1 MIGYMKK
8 FAWVLF
14 FIILISCD
22 QDVVLSNQITLDCV
36 QSQPTGHVPEDL
48 YLLDSIQQTSH
59 YPLFTKKL
67 TVCGIPLIARD
78 DVSNLFMKNVAQTIA
93 DQFIPL
99 SDGDS
104 DISG

>member
-22 QDVVLSNQITLDCV
+22 QDVVLSHQITLDCV
-36 QSQPTGHVPEDL
+36 QSQPTGHVLEDL

-59 YPLFTKKL
+59 YLPKL
-67 TVCGIPLIARD
+67 TVCGIILIASD
-78 DVSNLFMKNVAQTIA
+78 DVSNLFMNNVAQTIA